1 MLKAQ
6 KFPENYEGVSHG
18 VDYDPNKKIKFKQ
31 NQHIL
36 LRIIEAVLLCEKQ
49 GIPPRGHREQ
59 NINYID
65 ESRQQPPNQG
75 NLIAIIK
82 AFAKRDEIL
91 RTHFLTGPRNAE

>member
-1 MLKAQ
+1 M
-6 KFPENYEGVSHG
+6 
-18 VDYDPNKKIKFKQ
+18 
-31 NQHIL
+31 

-82 AFAKRDEIL
+82 AFAKRDEML
-91 RTHFLTGPRNAE
+91 